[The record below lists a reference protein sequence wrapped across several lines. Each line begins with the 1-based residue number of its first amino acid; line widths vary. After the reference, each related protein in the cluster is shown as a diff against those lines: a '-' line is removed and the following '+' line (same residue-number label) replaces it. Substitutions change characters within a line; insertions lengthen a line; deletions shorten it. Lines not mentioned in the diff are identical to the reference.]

1 MSDSASQ
8 VSSKKY
14 ETVIIAIIGLV
25 GVLFT
30 AVASNWDK
38 LFYHTVTATY
48 TGYQPTGN
56 IETEIRYLLEVNGTR
71 AGLKEMQDGMIESA
85 KAQLVAA
92 DPTHP
97 EKTQKFLDFLR
108 KNTPSYEDTL
118 GILIP
123 LWEKHFNLEEVQEL
137 NRFFSTPQMQQMVS
151 AQPQVIREMNPILMK
166 NMQDLENKLM
176 KAIQDGE
183 FENHE
188 TGTIVK
194 SQP

>member
-97 EKTQKFLDFLR
+97 EKTQKLLDFLR